1 MKGMPQSYNNCTIFV
16 IFLWRIAQIANLWL
30 NSDKKHILGGKM
42 EGKFIPDI
50 VVGRLPIYLRA
61 LQRMLEENRR
71 VTSSQELGERLGISA
86 AQIRKDLSQFGEFGK
101 QGTGYSID
109 FLADQ
114 IRQILNVDQVWDVA
128 VVGAGDIGSAV
139 ARYQGFSNRGL
150 QVTMVFDNDQ
160 GKINSQIGPFKVK
173 DTKELEDIIRRAGIQ
188 VAMIAVPS
196 HSAQEVADQLISAGV
211 KAILNYAPINLSV
224 PENVRVQYIDPVI
237 HLQRMTYYL

>member
-1 MKGMPQSYNNCTIFV
+1 ME
-16 IFLWRIAQIANLWL
+16 
-30 NSDKKHILGGKM
+30 DKV
-42 EGKFIPDI
+42 IPDI

-61 LQRMLEENRR
+61 LQGMLEENRR

-101 QGTGYSID
+101 QGTGYSIEY
-109 FLADQ
+109 LADQ

-150 QVTMVFDNDQ
+150 QVTMIFDNDPE
-160 GKINSQIGPFKVK
+160 KINTKIGPFKVK
-173 DTKELEDIIRRAGIQ
+173 DSQKLERTIKQAGIK

-196 HSAQEVADQLISAGV
+196 QAGQDVADQLVSAGV
-211 KAILNYAPINLSV
+211 KAILNYAPINLAV
-224 PENVRVQYIDPVI
+224 PDDVRVQYIDPVI